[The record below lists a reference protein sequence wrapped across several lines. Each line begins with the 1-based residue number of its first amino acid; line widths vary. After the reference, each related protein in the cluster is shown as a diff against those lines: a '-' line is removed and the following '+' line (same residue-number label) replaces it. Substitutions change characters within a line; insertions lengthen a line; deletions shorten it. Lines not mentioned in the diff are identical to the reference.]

1 MLCPIV
7 HRSNLGGM
15 DILAQVLDR
24 VRLSGSLLFHF
35 EFGHPWKLELPARP
49 YALFHY
55 LSQGSATLA
64 LGEGQEIQMTEG
76 DFVAI
81 TRGEP
86 HVFYSDRSA
95 KPLRIIDID
104 RSSPRLGVVRHG
116 SRTRPLSTM
125 ICGNFTVSR
134 PLFGSVLELLPPV
147 LLLKPTADGGWLEAI
162 LRRMVNESALER
174 PGQRVA
180 LSRLTEVLFVE
191 VLRSWIASLNP
202 GQGGWLGA
210 ISDPHIGPALKLIHE
225 NPERPW
231 TLSDLGH
238 RVGLG
243 RSVFSARFTKLVG
256 QSMHRYVIERRMAEA
271 AFLLETSDEPVA
283 RIASRVGYETAAAF
297 SKLFHRHH
305 GLSPGRYRAARRSD
319 SGQEQVDVH
328 EAEMAE

>member
-7 HRSNLGGM
+7 HRSNLDGM
-15 DILAQVLDR
+15 DILAHVLDR
-24 VRLSGSLLFHF
+24 VRLGGTLLFHF
-35 EFGHPWKLELPARP
+35 ELGHPWHLELPQRP

-64 LGEGQEIQMTEG
+64 LEQGQEIQMTEG
-76 DFVAI
+76 DFVVI

-86 HVFYSDRSA
+86 HVFYSDRRA
-95 KPLRIIDID
+95 KPLRIMDIE

-116 SRTRPLSTM
+116 GRAKPLSTM

-134 PLFGSVLELLPPV
+134 PSFGSVLELLPPV

-162 LRRMVNESALER
+162 LRRMVSESALER

-191 VLRSWIASLNP
+191 VLRNWIASLSP

-210 ISDPHIGPALKLIHE
+210 MADPHIGPALRLSHE
-225 NPERPW
+225 QLDRPW
-231 TLSDLGH
+231 SLSDLGL

-243 RSVFSARFTKLVG
+243 RSAFSARFTKLFG
-256 QSMHRYVIERRMAEA
+256 QPMHRYLIAHRMMEA
-271 AFLLETSDEPVA
+271 AFLPEST
-283 RIASRVGYETAAAF
+283 
-297 SKLFHRHH
+297 
-305 GLSPGRYRAARRSD
+305 
-319 SGQEQVDVH
+319 
-328 EAEMAE
+328 